1 MLLAGQIEALVLTLH
16 DIGAIRFGQF
26 TLHSGRKSPIYLDL
40 RLLASFPAALRQA
53 AAAYRPLLE
62 GLSFDLLAAT
72 PLAGLPIG
80 TAISL
85 DMNVPLIYPR
95 GTAKS
100 YGTGKR
106 IEGDWS
112 PGQTVVVVHDLIT
125 SGDSLLQ
132 GIHYLKEAG
141 LQVIG
146 AAVLIDREQGG
157 RAALADQGYNLLSAV
172 NMSQLLA
179 ILQDKE
185 RISAAQRIEVQ
196 EALR

>member
-1 MLLAGQIEALVLTLH
+1 M
-16 DIGAIRFGQF
+16 
-26 TLHSGRKSPIYLDL
+26 
-40 RLLASFPAALRQA
+40 RQA

-106 IEGDWS
+106 IEGNWS
-112 PGQTVVVVHDLIT
+112 AGQTVVVVDDLIT

-132 GIHYLKEAG
+132 AIHYLREAG

-146 AAVLIDREQGG
+146 MPPCSSTASRVVGQPWPIRDTI
-157 RAALADQGYNLLSAV
+157 YIVPS
-172 NMSQLLA
+172 
-179 ILQDKE
+179 I
-185 RISAAQRIEVQ
+185 
-196 EALR
+196 